1 MKLLRSGIN
10 LLRRRITASR
20 PIVRDAMLLIL
31 AISTFQIFGS
41 IASQAIYDR
50 QQDVLT
56 TAFNHSLG
64 CVAAFDSLSSASE
77 KLVSDEV
84 LASDVNKNSSGWVS
98 SDVSDISMAYSN
110 TVSGQCAGLGLAPN
124 QGVHYAITQLQ
135 NYNPV
140 SVTSAAPFSSQSV
153 NVFTATQLVGPI
165 SVIHNY
171 IHASVQE
178 LVGISKGQSAAQ
190 SSAGATTK
198 AETAL
203 NLVLR
208 ISLDSFAL
216 LLFAFDRRAK
226 LAELIQVSR
235 RAKEGDLTHRSTLEG
250 KGEIAELS
258 SSLNLMLDA
267 LAEREKRL
275 SQNASEQDFD
285 TGLIHAM
292 ELADTEADVAEVT
305 FRALVA
311 IEGANQAEVL
321 LADSS
326 EAHMRRLAVHAAD
339 MPAPE
344 CGVELPWQC
353 AALRLGRTQRYSNSE
368 AIDACP
374 KLRDRSYG
382 ACAALCTPVSFMGKA
397 LGVIHVVGP
406 PSVEIPSVHQFATLA
421 SAVGTKLGML
431 RQFEASQRQAETD
444 GLTGLINRRTFENRL
459 TGFSREGNK
468 FLIVFSDLD
477 NFKILNDTHGH
488 EEGDRALRNFAAAL
502 QESIRPGDFAC
513 RYGGEEFVIAVKSV
527 DLTFAGTL
535 VKRISASLNQYIEG
549 GSSPRFSASYGAVVF
564 ENGDSLTETFRM
576 ADRALYRAKNGG
588 RNRLVGYD
596 ALMGEF
602 VEVAD
607 NLVSSVISHAQSK
620 DRINNLQNGDRFR
633 TGWRSEDSPG
643 GIELNK

>member
-1 MKLLRSGIN
+1 MKLFRSGFN
-10 LLRRRITASR
+10 LLRRRVTTSR
-20 PIVRDAMLLIL
+20 PIVRDAMLLIV
-31 AISTFQIFGS
+31 AISTFQIIGS
-41 IASQAIYDR
+41 FVSQAIYNH

-56 TAFNHSLG
+56 TAFNHSLS
-64 CVAAFDSLSSASE
+64 CVSAFDTLSSASE

-84 LASDVNKNSSGWVS
+84 LATGVTKNSAGWVN
-98 SDVSDISMAYSN
+98 SDVSNIANAYSS
-110 TVSGQCAGLGLAPN
+110 TVSGQCGGLGLDPS
-124 QGVHYAITQLQ
+124 QGVRYAITQLQ
-135 NYNPV
+135 NYTPA
-140 SVTSAAPFSSQSV
+140 SATSITPFSSHSV
-153 NVFTATQLVGPI
+153 NTFMSTELVGPM

-171 IHASVQE
+171 IHVSVQE
-178 LVGISKGQSAAQ
+178 LVRISTGKSAVQ

-208 ISLDSFAL
+208 VSLDSIVL

-258 SSLNLMLDA
+258 SSLDSMLDA

-275 SQNASEQDFD
+275 SQNAAEQDFD
-285 TGLIHAM
+285 TGLMRAM

-305 FRALVA
+305 LRALAA

-326 EAHMRRLAVHAAD
+326 EAHMRRLVVHARD
-339 MPAPE
+339 LPAPD

-353 AALRLGRTQRYSNSE
+353 AALRLGRVQRYSNSE
-368 AIDACP
+368 AIEACP

-382 ACAALCTPVSFMGKA
+382 ACSALCTPVSFMGKA

-459 TGFSREGNK
+459 TGFAREGNK

-513 RYGGEEFVIAVKSV
+513 RYGGEEFVVAIKSV
-527 DLTFAGTL
+527 DLTFAST
-535 VKRISASLNQYIEG
+535 
-549 GSSPRFSASYGAVVF
+549 
-564 ENGDSLTETFRM
+564 
-576 ADRALYRAKNGG
+576 
-588 RNRLVGYD
+588 
-596 ALMGEF
+596 
-602 VEVAD
+602 
-607 NLVSSVISHAQSK
+607 
-620 DRINNLQNGDRFR
+620 
-633 TGWRSEDSPG
+633 
-643 GIELNK
+643 